1 MPRDGNY
8 LVPPLLKLEDDHIK
22 ILGFKFDLKLKD
34 SFDEEKSKRQ

>member
-1 MPRDGNY
+1 MPRNGNY
-8 LVPPLLKLEDDHIK
+8 LVPPGLKLEDDHIK